1 MLRDGLLVDKNDAEN
16 VRVLQRLTDTLVR
29 GSHRRSAPFL
39 SVGHM
44 TTNHPG

>member
-16 VRVLQRLTDTLVR
+16 IRVLQRLTDTLAR
-29 GSHRRSAPFL
+29 GSYRHSVPLL